1 MHHACHDEAAST
13 HSCQP
18 SELHGLPRKSKRLTC
33 ILLTQTTSA
42 FQMNAW
48 LTRIPLQIDS
58 SVPACQGPELEYV
71 PPIDQRLTDSLKL
84 LRRHD
89 VGGLFV
95 VSGMA

>member
-1 MHHACHDEAAST
+1 
-13 HSCQP
+13 
-18 SELHGLPRKSKRLTC
+18 
-33 ILLTQTTSA
+33 
-42 FQMNAW
+42 MNAW

-95 VSGMA
+95 VSGTA